1 MAKLGKEQVMV
12 ARQMIRNGQVS
23 IRQVARQL
31 GVTEGALRYR
41 LRKGEAGPAVDGRWL
56 QPTAVGGLEEAV
68 GAILERLGCF
78 RVTGEGRPVQART
91 VCESC
96 AGTTPTREATRP

>member
-12 ARQMIRNGQVS
+12 ARQMLRSDEVS

-41 LRKGEAGPAVDGRWL
+41 LRRDESGPAVDGRSL
-56 QPTAVGGLEEAV
+56 QPTAVDGLEEAV
-68 GAILERLGCF
+68 GAILEGLACC
-78 RVTGEGRPVQART
+78 RVTGAGRPVPART
-91 VCESC
+91 V
-96 AGTTPTREATRP
+96 